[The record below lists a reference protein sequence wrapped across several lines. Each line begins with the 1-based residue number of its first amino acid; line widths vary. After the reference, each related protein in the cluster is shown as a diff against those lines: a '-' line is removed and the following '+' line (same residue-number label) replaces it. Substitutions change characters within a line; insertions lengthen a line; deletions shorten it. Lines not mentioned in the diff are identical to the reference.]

1 MEDKKQ
7 YKHAEGHPNSRK
19 TAWALGKTQ
28 ENVEIMSWMPAS
40 YFGIAFY
47 AFLALLKQVKKGI
60 TTGPVGIEQFSTVTN
75 EEGEGIGEK

>member
-1 MEDKKQ
+1 
-7 YKHAEGHPNSRK
+7 
-19 TAWALGKTQ
+19 
-28 ENVEIMSWMPAS
+28 MPAS

-47 AFLALLKQVKKGI
+47 AFLALLKQVKKGV